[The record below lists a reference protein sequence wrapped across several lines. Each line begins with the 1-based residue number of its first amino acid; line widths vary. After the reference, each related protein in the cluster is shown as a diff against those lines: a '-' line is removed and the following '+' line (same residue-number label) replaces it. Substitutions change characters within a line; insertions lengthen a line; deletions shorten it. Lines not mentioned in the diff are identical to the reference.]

1 MNLKEYLFTL
11 KVQELK
17 EICKNSNIIGVSK
30 MKKSALVEAMSECE
44 LKGIPEGL
52 VLEKS
57 ELPVVPEE
65 PEQIKVPKEEIILHL
80 PIKPDALKVSSEK
93 WLNMFKKGK
102 KILENGNAHTH

>member
-65 PEQIKVPKEEIILHL
+65 PEVSEVPKEEIILHL

-102 KILENGNAHTH
+102 KILENGNAHSH